1 MKLSRAL
8 LSPCTALLFFSLTSC
23 DRDREVKVY
32 KVAKE
37 ADVPAPPA
45 ADPHAGIPMPA
56 PGDPDPH
63 AGLPMGGAPRRPGV
77 TGEVPDSWKPGR
89 GSSMRLASYVVQGDG
104 EAIADISL
112 IILGGGA
119 GGLLDNVNRWRTQVH
134 LPAVDASGLAASS
147 EEFLTP
153 LGPGTLVD
161 LQGSEPADDPAKD
174 GRIIGVLVPLAKE
187 MWFYKMRGNPELLER
202 EKEGFLRWVATA
214 RKAEA
219 PAADPTPDPA
229 PPVSVPPSPQDPK
242 ELTWNVPDGWREGPA
257 KSMRIASFSVGPD
270 ETPGDVSVIKL
281 GGAAGGA
288 LANVNRWRGQIGL
301 PPITAEVL
309 ASSVMDVESPAGT
322 IDLVDCAGSDQRTL
336 AGWLAHEGNTWFF
349 KLSGPSAVVEAEQA
363 RFKTFLA
370 SLDFPAK

>member
-1 MKLSRAL
+1 LFLSLA
-8 LSPCTALLFFSLTSC
+8 SC
-23 DRDREVKVY
+23 DRDREIKVY

-37 ADVPAPPA
+37 ADVPAAPA
-45 ADPHAGIPMPA
+45 ADPHAGVPMPT
-56 PGDPDPH
+56 PGEPDPH
-63 AGLPMGGAPRRPGV
+63 AGLGIGGASKPPGV
-77 TGEVPDSWKPGR
+77 TGEVPPAWEPGR
-89 GSSMRLASYVVQGDG
+89 GSSMRLASYVVRGED

-119 GGLLDNVNRWRTQVH
+119 GGLLDNVNRWRAQVK
-134 LPAVDASGLAASS
+134 LPPVDDASLTETSS
-147 EEFLTP
+147 KMATP
-153 LGPGTLVD
+153 QGEGTVVD
-161 LQGSEPADDPAKD
+161 LQPASPVSEPAKD
-174 GRIIGVLVPLAKE
+174 GRIVGVIVPLPNE
-187 MWFYKMRGNPELLER
+187 IWFYKMRGNTALVER

-219 PAADPTPDPA
+219 PPVTADPQPS
-229 PPVSVPPSPQDPK
+229 PPVSVPPSPQPPR
-242 ELTWNVPDGWREGPA
+242 EISWQVPEGWREGPA
-257 KSMRIASFSVGPD
+257 KSMRVASFSVGAN
-270 ETPGDVSVIKL
+270 ETPGEVSVIKL
-281 GGAAGGA
+281 GGAAGGE